1 LISVLEAKYPF
12 MRRAIEVVGALGFRL
27 EELSAYGGIVE
38 RGFDRVREAIVGGVV
53 SARLEHPDREL
64 LSFPVALMFVSLIG
78 DPFLDRRYALAEGKR
93 AYRLLR
99 EEPEEVV
106 AEVAKEFNWD
116 LRPRRE
122 VLDGQLY
129 SFELHFEDY
138 LRNASGFHEDK
149 WKLVNRL
156 MVDGYILLTK
166 TEAARLLQGEV
177 EALVLSRVSRHRR
190 IRLPDAL
197 EERVEALRG
206 LLEKHRGRIGG
217 EALPREVVVEAF
229 PPCVR
234 HIFEVVTSGR
244 KASHMERFTLVS
256 FLLNAGMS
264 VEKLTELFTSVSD
277 FDPEMTRYQVEHI
290 AGLRGSRTR
299 YKPPNCDTLRTH
311 GICQN
316 PDALCRRVRN
326 PITYYMIK
334 VRSPRRRAARKTG
347 RRKSPAQA

>member
-1 LISVLEAKYPF
+1 MIGVLEAKYPF
-12 MRRAIEVVGALGFRL
+12 LHRAVEVVGALGLRL
-27 EELSAYGGIVE
+27 EELAGLSGVVD
-38 RGFDRVREAIVGGVV
+38 RGFERVSEAIMRGVV
-53 SARLEHPDREL
+53 SYRSGNPEVEM

-99 EEPEEVV
+99 EEPEEVI
-106 AEVAKEFNWD
+106 AEVAEDFNWK
-116 LRPRRE
+116 LRARRV

-129 SFELHFEDY
+129 SFELHFADY

-156 MVDGYILLTK
+156 MREGYVLLTK
-166 TEAARLLQGEV
+166 VEAARLLECEIEDLILQ
-177 EALVLSRVSRHRR
+177 RVSRHRR
-190 IRLPDAL
+190 VELPGEL
-197 EERVEALRG
+197 EERVERLRR
-206 LLEKHRGRIGG
+206 LLEEHRGRIGG
-217 EALPREVVVEAF
+217 ETLPERVNVEAF
-229 PPCVR
+229 PPCIR
-234 HIFEVVTSGR
+234 RIFEAVLAGR

-264 VEKLTELFTSVSD
+264 IEETAELFTSISD

-299 YKPPNCDTLRTH
+299 YRPPNCDTLRTH

-316 PDALCRRVRN
+316 PDNLCGRVRN
-326 PITYYMIK
+326 PITYYIIK
-334 VRSPRRRAARKTG
+334 ARRGRRRGRK
-347 RRKSPAQA
+347 P

>member
-1 LISVLEAKYPF
+1 MIGVLEAKYPF
-12 MRRAIEVVGALGFRL
+12 LDRAVEIVGALGLRV
-27 EELSAYGGIVE
+27 EELASLGDVVD
-38 RGFDRVREAIVGGVV
+38 RGFERVSEAILRGVV
-53 SARLEHPDREL
+53 SYRGENPEVEM

-99 EEPEEVV
+99 EEPEEVI
-106 AEVAKEFNWD
+106 AEVAKNFNWN
-116 LRPRRE
+116 LRPRRV

-129 SFELHFEDY
+129 SFELHFADY

-156 MVDGYILLTK
+156 MRDGYVLLTK
-166 TEAARLLQGEV
+166 VETARLLECEV
-177 EALVLSRVSRHRR
+177 ENLILRRVSRHRR
-190 IRLPDAL
+190 VELPGELEKRVEMLKKLL
-197 EERVEALRG
+197 EE
-206 LLEKHRGRIGG
+206 HRGQIGG
-217 EALPREVVVEAF
+217 ETLPERVDVEAF
-229 PPCVR
+229 PPCIR
-234 HIFEVVTSGR
+234 QIFEAVLAGR

-264 VEKLTELFTSVSD
+264 IEETAELFTSISD

-316 PDALCRRVRN
+316 PDNLCRRVRN
-326 PITYYMIK
+326 PITYYIIK
-334 VRSPRRRAARKTG
+334 ARRGRRRGG
-347 RRKSPAQA
+347 RTS